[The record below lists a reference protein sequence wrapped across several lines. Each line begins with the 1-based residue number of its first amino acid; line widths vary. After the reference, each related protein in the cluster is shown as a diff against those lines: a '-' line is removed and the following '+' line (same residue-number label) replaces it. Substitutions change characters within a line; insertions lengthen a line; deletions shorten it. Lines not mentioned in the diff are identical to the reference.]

1 MWTEIFTVL
10 AVIIILYFV
19 FYLGIK
25 LRKHYY
31 KSNEDYLKN
40 EQKNNNEIKKQVLNT
55 VSDVTSIH

>member
-10 AVIIILYFV
+10 AVIIILYFA

-31 KSNEDYLKN
+31 KSNEDYLKQ
-40 EQKNNNEIKKQVLNT
+40 EQTYNNETTNKVIDT
-55 VSDVTSIH
+55 VSNFTSY

>member
-10 AVIIILYFV
+10 AVIIILYFA

-31 KSNEDYLKN
+31 KSNEDFIK
-40 EQKNNNEIKKQVLNT
+40 QKQINNKELTEKAMNT
-55 VSDVTSIH
+55 VSKFAFN

>member
-10 AVIIILYFV
+10 AVIIILYFA

-31 KSNEDYLKN
+31 KTNEDYLKN
-40 EQKNNNEIKKQVLNT
+40 EQENNKEIRKQALDA
-55 VSDVTSIH
+55 VSNVTKI

>member
-10 AVIIILYFV
+10 AVIIILYFA

-31 KSNEDYLKN
+31 KSNEDYLKQ
-40 EQKNNNEIKKQVLNT
+40 EQTNNNEITKQALDA
-55 VSDVTSIH
+55 VSNVTKI

>member
-10 AVIIILYFV
+10 AVIIILYFA

-40 EQKNNNEIKKQVLNT
+40 EQKNNNEITKQALDA
-55 VSDVTSIH
+55 VSNVAKI

>member
-10 AVIIILYFV
+10 AVIIILYFA

-31 KSNEDYLKN
+31 KSNEDYLKK
-40 EQKNNNEIKKQVLNT
+40 EQKNNNELTSKVLDT
-55 VSDVTSIH
+55 VSSVAGI

>member
-10 AVIIILYFV
+10 AVIIILYFA

-31 KSNEDYLKN
+31 KSNEEYLKL
-40 EQKNNNEIKKQVLNT
+40 EQKNNNEIKKQVLDT
-55 VSDVTSIH
+55 VSDVTKI

>member
-10 AVIIILYFV
+10 AVIIILYFA

-31 KSNEDYLKN
+31 KSNEDYLKK
-40 EQKNNNEIKKQVLNT
+40 EQENNSEITKQALNT
-55 VSDVTSIH
+55 VSSVAGI

>member
-10 AVIIILYFV
+10 AVIIILYFA

-31 KSNEDYLKN
+31 KSNEDYLKI
-40 EQKNNNEIKKQVLNT
+40 EQENNNELTSKALDA
-55 VSDVTSIH
+55 VSSVAGI

>member
-10 AVIIILYFV
+10 AVIIILYFA

-31 KSNEDYLKN
+31 KSNEDFIKQG
-40 EQKNNNEIKKQVLNT
+40 QKNNKELTEKAMNT
-55 VSDVTSIH
+55 VSKIAFD

>member
-10 AVIIILYFV
+10 AVIIILYFA

-31 KSNEDYLKN
+31 KSNEDYLKQ
-40 EQKNNNEIKKQVLNT
+40 EQTNNNEITKQALNT
-55 VSDVTSIH
+55 VSNLTSY

>member
-10 AVIIILYFV
+10 AVIIILYFA

-31 KSNEDYLKN
+31 KSNEDYLKK
-40 EQKNNNEIKKQVLNT
+40 EQENNSELTKQALNT
-55 VSDVTSIH
+55 VSSVAGI

>member
-10 AVIIILYFV
+10 AIIIILYFA

-31 KSNEDYLKN
+31 KTNEKYVMQ
-40 EQKNNNEIKKQVLNT
+40 EQANNALTTNKLLDTI
-55 VSDVTSIH
+55 SAY

>member
-10 AVIIILYFV
+10 AVIIILYFA

-31 KSNEDYLKN
+31 KSNEDYLKK
-40 EQKNNNEIKKQVLNT
+40 EQENNNEITKQALNT
-55 VSDVTSIH
+55 VSGVAGI

>member
-10 AVIIILYFV
+10 AVIIILYFA

-31 KSNEDYLKN
+31 KSNEDYLKI
-40 EQKNNNEIKKQVLNT
+40 EQENNNEITKQALNT
-55 VSDVTSIH
+55 VSSVAGI

>member
-10 AVIIILYFV
+10 AVIIILYFA

-31 KSNEDYLKN
+31 KSNEDYLKQ
-40 EQKNNNEIKKQVLNT
+40 EQTNNNELTKQALNT
-55 VSDVTSIH
+55 VSSVA

>member
-10 AVIIILYFV
+10 AVIIILYFA

-31 KSNEDYLKN
+31 KSNADYLKK
-40 EQKNNNEIKKQVLNT
+40 EQENNSELTKQALNT
-55 VSDVTSIH
+55 VSSVAGI

>member
-10 AVIIILYFV
+10 AVIIILYFA

-40 EQKNNNEIKKQVLNT
+40 EQENNKEITKQALNT
-55 VSDVTSIH
+55 VSSVAGI

>member
-10 AVIIILYFV
+10 AVIIILQFA

-31 KSNEDYLKN
+31 KSNEDYLKQ
-40 EQKNNNEIKKQVLNT
+40 EQAYNNETTNKVIDT
-55 VSDVTSIH
+55 VSNLTSY